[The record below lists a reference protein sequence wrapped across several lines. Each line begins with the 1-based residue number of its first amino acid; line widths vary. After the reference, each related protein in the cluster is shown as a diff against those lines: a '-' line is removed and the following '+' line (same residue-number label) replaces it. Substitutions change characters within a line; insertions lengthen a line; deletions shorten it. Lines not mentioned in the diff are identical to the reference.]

1 MKTLLTGGAGYI
13 GSHTAVA
20 MLDAGHDVAVVDNYV
35 NSSAEAIARVE
46 KITGKKVAL
55 YEADVADK
63 ERMMEILKAE
73 MPDCIIHFAGLKAV
87 GESVAMPVE
96 YYRNNIDTTLTLLE
110 CMRELGLS
118 NIVFSSS
125 ATVYG
130 EDNVPPFTEDAPKGM
145 CTNPYGWT
153 KWMQEQMLTD
163 AAKASA
169 AACAAAAAAK
179 SAPAGSAAA
188 GAACNGW
195 KAPLSVVL
203 LRYFNPV
210 GAHESGLI
218 GEDPQGI
225 PNNLMP
231 YISQVAVGRRD
242 HLTVFGDDYDTPDGT
257 CRRDYIH
264 VMDLAEGHVKAAEYM
279 IEKQRAAA
287 ESASGEEAGEAGGD
301 ERTTGGAVRSEIEAG
316 RAGADE
322 KSAGSKAEAF
332 DGTEV
337 FNLGTGS
344 PYSVLEMVAAFGR
357 ACGHAVAYEVGAR
370 RAGDVQDSWADASKA
385 RAVLGWQAS
394 RGIDE
399 ICRDAWNWQS
409 KNPNG
414 YTK

>member
-1 MKTLLTGGAGYI
+1 
-13 GSHTAVA
+13 
-20 MLDAGHDVAVVDNYV
+20 MLEAGHEVTVVDNYV

-46 KITGKKVAL
+46 RITGKKVAL

-63 ERMMEILKAE
+63 KRMMEILKAE

-110 CMRELGLS
+110 CMRELGLTS
-118 NIVFSSS
+118 FVFSSS

-130 EDNVPPFTEDAPKGM
+130 ENNAPPFTEEMPKGM

-169 AACAAAAAAK
+169 AECLRIKDEGRTAAADE
-179 SAPAGSAAA
+179 
-188 GAACNGW
+188 W
-195 KAPLSVVL
+195 KVPLSVVL

-231 YISQVAVGRRD
+231 FISQVAVGRRD
-242 HLTVFGDDYDTPDGT
+242 HLTIFGDDYDTPDGT

-264 VMDLAEGHVKAAEYM
+264 VMDLAEGHVKAAEY
-279 IEKQRAAA
+279 AA
-287 ESASGEEAGEAGGD
+287 EH
-301 ERTTGGAVRSEIEAG
+301 
-316 RAGADE
+316 
-322 KSAGSKAEAF
+322 K
-332 DGTEV
+332 GTEV

-344 PYSVLEMVAAFGR
+344 PYSVLEMVEAFGR
-357 ACGHAVAYEVGAR
+357 ACGHAVACEVGAR

-385 RAVLGWQAS
+385 KAVLGWQAS

-409 KNPNG
+409 RNPRG
-414 YTK
+414 YEK

>member
-20 MLDAGHDVAVVDNYV
+20 MIEAGHEVAVVDNYV
-35 NSSAEAIARVE
+35 NSSAEAIVRVE
-46 KITGKKVAL
+46 KITGRKVAL
-55 YEADVADK
+55 YEADAADK
-63 ERMMEILKAE
+63 DRMMEILEAE

-87 GESVAMPVE
+87 GESVVMPVE

-110 CMRELGLS
+110 CMREMGLTS
-118 NIVFSSS
+118 IVFSSS

-130 EDNVPPFTEDAPKGM
+130 EDNVPPFTENAPKGA

-163 AAKASA
+163 AARASE
-169 AACAAAAAAK
+169 K
-179 SAPAGSAAA
+179 GED
-188 GAACNGW
+188 W
-195 KAPLSVVL
+195 KTPLSVVL

-210 GAHESGLI
+210 GAHESGMI
-218 GEDPQGI
+218 GEDPQGV

-264 VMDLAEGHVKAAEYM
+264 VMDLAEGHVKAAEY
-279 IEKQRAAA
+279 AA
-287 ESASGEEAGEAGGD
+287 GN
-301 ERTTGGAVRSEIEAG
+301 
-316 RAGADE
+316 
-322 KSAGSKAEAF
+322 K
-332 DGTEV
+332 GTEI

-370 RAGDVQDSWADASKA
+370 RAGDVQDSWADVSKA
-385 RAVLGWQAS
+385 KAVLGWQAS

-409 KNPNG
+409 KNPQG
-414 YTK
+414 YNKE

>member
-20 MLDAGHDVAVVDNYV
+20 LIKAGHEVAVVDNYV
-35 NSSAEAIARVE
+35 NSSAESLRRVE
-46 KITGKKVAL
+46 EITGRSVRV
-55 YEADVADK
+55 YDTDVADGPA
-63 ERMMEILKAE
+63 MMQILRDE
-73 MPDCIIHFAGLKAV
+73 MPDCIIHFAGLKSV
-87 GESVAMPVE
+87 GESIEMPVE

-110 CMRELGLS
+110 CMRELGLK

-130 EDNVPPFTEDAPKGM
+130 DGHTPPFTEDMDRGV

-153 KWMQEQMLTD
+153 KWMQEQMLQD
-163 AAKASA
+163 
-169 AACAAAAAAK
+169 AAAA
-179 SAPAGSAAA
+179 SESE
-188 GAACNGW
+188 
-195 KAPLSVVL
+195 LSVIM

-264 VMDLAEGHVKAAEYM
+264 VMDLAEGHVKAAEY
-279 IEKQRAAA
+279 ILSHK
-287 ESASGEEAGEAGGD
+287 D
-301 ERTTGGAVRSEIEAG
+301 TEI
-316 RAGADE
+316 
-322 KSAGSKAEAF
+322 
-332 DGTEV
+332 
-337 FNLGTGS
+337 FNLGTGT
-344 PYSVLEMVAAFGR
+344 PYSVLEMVHAFSK
-357 ACGHAVAYEVGAR
+357 ACGHEVAYEIGPR
-370 RAGDVQDSWADASKA
+370 RAGDVQDSWADAAKA
-385 RAVLGWQAS
+385 EKILGWKAE

-409 KNPNG
+409 KNPKG
-414 YTK
+414 YEQD